1 MKKKNSVIMKRLI
14 ERHRHFLMYV
24 LIGVIATAVDMLI
37 FFLLSDVLGLHY
49 IISNIISVFVG
60 IFTSFEL
67 NSRFNFKKTNLRMRR
82 LISFTVVCLLGMA
95 MGSLLLAL
103 FYSQLGITK
112 YIAKVLSV
120 ILAGVFQYLFNKNIT
135 FKK

>member
-1 MKKKNSVIMKRLI
+1 MKELI
-14 ERHRHFLMYV
+14 HRHRHFILYV
-24 LIGVIATAVDMLI
+24 AIGVIATGVDMFI
-37 FFLLSDVLGLHY
+37 FFLLSDIAGVHY
-49 IISNIISVFVG
+49 LFSNVISVFIG

-82 LISFTVVCLLGMA
+82 MISFTVVCLLGMA
-95 MGSLLLAL
+95 LGSLLLAL
-103 FYSQLGITK
+103 FYSQFGVPK

-120 ILAGVFQYLFNKNIT
+120 IIAGIFQYLFNKNIT